1 MQDKFFYKAIDR
13 YGKKTFGIINSSDEF
28 EAEMILLEQGLNV
41 LSIRAANIFDTLNE
55 KLDKLKEKF
64 TPVTLTDLIV
74 FTRQFATLYSAGI
87 PVLTSLERLK
97 DQTLNQ
103 RFRKILEV
111 IIKDVQAGSSLH
123 LAFSKHSKIFPSLY
137 VGMIKV
143 GEEGGVLDIILQRIA
158 AILETQM
165 ETQKKIKTATRYPK
179 MVITSIIVAF
189 ISLVT
194 FVVPKFT
201 SLFSKFKTELPLP
214 TRILIATNNFFKNYW
229 WLALIMTVAGVLLY
243 KKIRNNEKGKTILDK
258 MALKTPIVGNL
269 LSKVYIARIVRI
281 LGLLYKSGISIITG
295 FEIVSAVTDNNIFK
309 NEILKIRNAVST
321 GTSINVAIR
330 SSDIFPPIVSDLI
343 SVGEETGLLDEMLF
357 KIADYFDEESD
368 YLIGSLSSSIEPILL
383 FFVAMMV
390 LLLAL
395 GVFMPMWNIDKVY
408 G

>member
-1 MQDKFFYKAIDR
+1 
-13 YGKKTFGIINSSDEF
+13 
-28 EAEMILLEQGLNV
+28 
-41 LSIRAANIFDTLNE
+41 
-55 KLDKLKEKF
+55 
-64 TPVTLTDLIV
+64 
-74 FTRQFATLYSAGI
+74 
-87 PVLTSLERLK
+87 
-97 DQTLNQ
+97 
-103 RFRKILEV
+103 
-111 IIKDVQAGSSLH
+111 
-123 LAFSKHSKIFPSLY
+123 
-137 VGMIKV
+137 
-143 GEEGGVLDIILQRIA
+143 
-158 AILETQM
+158 M